1 MKEKGFFI
9 KTLGCKVNQVE
20 SACLHE
26 RLSELG
32 FFPTSE
38 DSAEVL
44 ILNSCAVTE
53 KAVSET
59 KRVVRSWIKRK
70 PKLIVLTGCAVVSNK
85 EDFLRLSER
94 FDFKNLLLLGQRA
107 KLNPSH
113 ITAYLEAPAN
123 GLPKFLEDEEEEGL
137 PVLKNFYNR
146 SRAFLKIQDG
156 CSSFCSYCI
165 VPYTRG
171 PSRSYPLSQV
181 LEQARLFIQ
190 QGYREI
196 VITGIH
202 IGMWGKDL
210 SPRSSLARLLEKIEE
225 EIEQAN
231 AKVLLRLS
239 SVEVTEFD
247 EDLFVY
253 LKSSKHICLHF
264 HVPLQSGSN
273 RILKLM
279 NRHYTREEYIE
290 KLEQLKELFPYATF
304 GTDVIVGFP
313 TETEEDFAQ
322 TFEVVEKSPLN
333 WLHVFPYSPRPG
345 TPAEKI
351 EERVPETVV
360 KHRSNML
367 RRLIERKREDFFR
380 KIIGKSFYAIVE
392 KVEEGQTTVLT
403 ENYVHAHLKDGF
415 TNRCLTQG
423 ELIKVKIS
431 RVEGGRLIA
440 DAFPSTRKSR

>member
-32 FFPTSE
+32 FIPTSE
-38 DSAEVL
+38 DSAEVF

-59 KRVVRSWIKRK
+59 KKVVRSWIKRK
-70 PKLIVLTGCAVVSNK
+70 PKLIVLTGCAVISNR

-113 ITAYLEAPAN
+113 ITAYLETPVN
-123 GLPKFLEDEEEEGL
+123 DLPKFLEDEEEGL

-181 LEQARLFIQ
+181 LEQARLFIE

-210 SPRSSLARLLEKIEE
+210 IPRSSLAQLLEKLEE

-247 EDLFVY
+247 EDLFAY
-253 LKSSKHICLHF
+253 LKGSRHICPHF

-279 NRHYTREEYIE
+279 NRHYTREEYME

-304 GTDVIVGFP
+304 GADVIVGFP

-351 EERVPETVV
+351 KERVPETVV
-360 KHRSNML
+360 KHRSKML
-367 RRLIERKREDFFR
+367 RRLIEKKREDFYR
-380 KIIGKSFYAIVE
+380 ELIGESFYAIVE
-392 KVEEGQTTVLT
+392 KVEEGQTIVLT
-403 ENYVHAHLKDGF
+403 ENYVHALLNDDF
-415 TNRCLTQG
+415 TNKCLTQG
-423 ELIKVKIS
+423 ELIRVKIS
-431 RVEGGRLIA
+431 RVEDGRVIA
-440 DAFPSTRKSR
+440 YAFPSTRKSR

>member
-1 MKEKGFFI
+1 MKKKGFFI

-32 FFPTSE
+32 FIPTSE
-38 DSAEVL
+38 ESAEVL

-59 KRVVRSWIKRK
+59 KKVVRSWIKRK
-70 PKLIVLTGCAVVSNK
+70 PKLIVLTGCALVSNK
-85 EDFLRLSER
+85 EDFLKLSEE

-113 ITAYLEAPAN
+113 IAACLKAPVN
-123 GLPKFLEDEEEEGL
+123 SFPRFLENEEELL

-171 PSRSYPLSQV
+171 PSRSYPLSQI
-181 LEQARLFIQ
+181 LEQARLFIE

-210 SPRSSLARLLEKIEE
+210 SPRSSLARLLEKLEE
-225 EIEQAN
+225 EVEQAN

-247 EDLFVY
+247 EDFFAY
-253 LKSSKHICLHF
+253 LKSSKHICPHF

-279 NRHYTREEYIE
+279 NRHYTKEEYVQ
-290 KLEQLKELFPYATF
+290 KLEQLKKLFPYATF
-304 GTDVIVGFP
+304 GADVIVGFP

-322 TFEVVEKSPLN
+322 TFEVVEKSHLN

-351 EERVPETVV
+351 KERVPETVV

-367 RRLIERKREDFFR
+367 RRLIEKKREDFYR
-380 KIIGKSFYAIVE
+380 EIIGKSFYAIVE
-392 KVEEGQTTVLT
+392 KIEEGQTTVLT
-403 ENYVHAHLKDGF
+403 ENYVHALLEDGF

-431 RVEGGRLIA
+431 QVDGGRVFAELA
-440 DAFPSTRKSR
+440 EN

>member
-1 MKEKGFFI
+1 MKKKGFFI

-32 FFPTSE
+32 FVPTSE
-38 DSAEVL
+38 ESAEVL

-59 KRVVRSWIKRK
+59 KKVVRSWIKRK
-70 PKLIVLTGCAVVSNK
+70 PKLIVLTGCAVISNK

-107 KLNPSH
+107 KLNPNH
-113 ITAYLEAPAN
+113 ITAYLEAPVN
-123 GLPKFLEDEEEEGL
+123 DLPKFLEDEEEGL

-181 LEQARLFIQ
+181 LEQTRLFIK

-210 SPRSSLARLLEKIEE
+210 TPRSSLARLLEKLEE

-247 EDLFVY
+247 EDLFAY
-253 LKSSKHICLHF
+253 LKGSRHICPHF

-304 GTDVIVGFP
+304 GADVIVGFP

-351 EERVPETVV
+351 KEKVPETVV
-360 KHRSNML
+360 KHRSNIL
-367 RRLIERKREDFFR
+367 RRLIEKKREDFYRELIR
-380 KIIGKSFYAIVE
+380 KNFYSIVE
-392 KVEEGQTTVLT
+392 KVEKRQTTVFT
-403 ENYVHAHLKDGF
+403 ENYVHALLKDGL
-415 TNRCLTQG
+415 TQRCLTQG
-423 ELIKVKIS
+423 ELIRVKIS
-431 RVEGGRLIA
+431 QVEGGRVFA

>member
-1 MKEKGFFI
+1 
-9 KTLGCKVNQVE
+9 
-20 SACLHE
+20 
-26 RLSELG
+26 
-32 FFPTSE
+32 
-38 DSAEVL
+38 
-44 ILNSCAVTE
+44 
-53 KAVSET
+53 
-59 KRVVRSWIKRK
+59 
-70 PKLIVLTGCAVVSNK
+70 
-85 EDFLRLSER
+85 
-94 FDFKNLLLLGQRA
+94 
-107 KLNPSH
+107 
-113 ITAYLEAPAN
+113 
-123 GLPKFLEDEEEEGL
+123 
-137 PVLKNFYNR
+137 
-146 SRAFLKIQDG
+146 
-156 CSSFCSYCI
+156 

-181 LEQARLFIQ
+181 LEQARLFIE

-210 SPRSSLARLLEKIEE
+210 SPRSSLGRLLEKLEE
-225 EIEQAN
+225 EVEQAY

-247 EDLFVY
+247 EDFFAY
-253 LKSSKHICLHF
+253 LKGSKHICPHF

-290 KLEQLKELFPYATF
+290 KLEQIKELFPYATF
-304 GTDVIVGFP
+304 GADVIVGFP

-351 EERVPETVV
+351 KERVPETVV

-367 RRLIERKREDFFR
+367 RRLIEKKREDFYR
-380 KIIGKSFYAIVE
+380 EIIGKSFYAIVE
-392 KVEEGQTTVLT
+392 KVEEGQTIVLT
-403 ENYVHAHLKDGF
+403 ENYVHALLKDGF

-423 ELIKVKIS
+423 ELINVKIS
-431 RVEGGRLIA
+431 QVEGGRVIA
-440 DAFPSTRKSR
+440 ELARN

>member
-1 MKEKGFFI
+1 MKKKGFFI

-32 FFPTSE
+32 FVPTSE
-38 DSAEVL
+38 DSAEVF

-59 KRVVRSWIKRK
+59 KKVVRSWIKRK
-70 PKLIVLTGCAVVSNK
+70 PKLIVLTGCAVISNR

-94 FDFKNLLLLGQRA
+94 FDFKNLLFLGQRA

-113 ITAYLEAPAN
+113 ITAYLEAPVN
-123 GLPKFLEDEEEEGL
+123 DLPKFLEDEEEVL

-181 LEQARLFIQ
+181 LEQARLFIE

-210 SPRSSLARLLEKIEE
+210 TPRSSLAQLLEKLEE

-239 SVEVTEFD
+239 YVEVTEFD
-247 EDLFVY
+247 EDLFAY
-253 LKSSKHICLHF
+253 LKGSKHICPHF

-304 GTDVIVGFP
+304 GADVIVGFP
-313 TETEEDFAQ
+313 TETDEDFAQ

-351 EERVPETVV
+351 KERVPETVV

-367 RRLIERKREDFFR
+367 RRLIERKREDFYR
-380 KIIGKSFYAIVE
+380 EIIGESFYATVE

-403 ENYVHAHLKDGF
+403 ENYVHALLKDGL
-415 TNRCLTQG
+415 TPRCFIQG
-423 ELIKVKIS
+423 ELIRVKIS
-431 RVEGGRLIA
+431 QVEGGKVIA
-440 DAFPSTRKSR
+440 ELAVN

>member
-1 MKEKGFFI
+1 MKKKGFFI

-32 FFPTSE
+32 FVPTSE
-38 DSAEVL
+38 ESAEVF

-59 KRVVRSWIKRK
+59 KKVVRSWIKRK

-85 EDFLRLSER
+85 EDFLKLSEE

-113 ITAYLEAPAN
+113 IVAYLKAPVN
-123 GLPKFLEDEEEEGL
+123 SLPRFLENEEELL

-171 PSRSYPLSQV
+171 PSRSYPLSQI
-181 LEQARLFIQ
+181 LEQARLFIE

-210 SPRSSLARLLEKIEE
+210 SPRSSLARLLEKLEE
-225 EIEQAN
+225 EVEQAN

-247 EDLFVY
+247 EDFFAY
-253 LKSSKHICLHF
+253 LKSSKHICPHF

-279 NRHYTREEYIE
+279 NRHYTREEYVQ
-290 KLEQLKELFPYATF
+290 KLEHLKELFPYATF
-304 GTDVIVGFP
+304 GADVIVGFP

-345 TPAEKI
+345 TPAEKLK
-351 EERVPETVV
+351 ERVPETVV

-367 RRLIERKREDFFR
+367 RRLIEKKREDFYR
-380 KIIGKSFYAIVE
+380 ELIGKSSF
-392 KVEEGQTTVLT
+392 
-403 ENYVHAHLKDGF
+403 
-415 TNRCLTQG
+415 RC
-423 ELIKVKIS
+423 S
-431 RVEGGRLIA
+431 N
-440 DAFPSTRKSR
+440 F

>member
-32 FFPTSE
+32 FVPTSE
-38 DSAEVL
+38 ESAEVL

-59 KRVVRSWIKRK
+59 KKVVRSWIKRK
-70 PKLIVLTGCAVVSNK
+70 PKLIVLTGCAVVSNR

-107 KLNPSH
+107 KLNPNH
-113 ITAYLEAPAN
+113 ITAYLEAPVN
-123 GLPKFLEDEEEEGL
+123 GLPRFLEDEEEGL

-171 PSRSYPLSQV
+171 PSRRYPLSQV
-181 LEQARLFIQ
+181 LEQTRLFIK

-210 SPRSSLARLLEKIEE
+210 TPRSSLARLLEKLEE

-247 EDLFVY
+247 EDLFAY
-253 LKSSKHICLHF
+253 LKGSRHICPHF

-304 GTDVIVGFP
+304 GADVIVGFP

-351 EERVPETVV
+351 KERVPETVV
-360 KHRSNML
+360 KHRSNIL
-367 RRLIERKREDFFR
+367 RRLIEKKREDFYR
-380 KIIGKSFYAIVE
+380 ELIRKSFYAIVE
-392 KVEEGQTTVLT
+392 KVEEGQTIVLT
-403 ENYVHAHLKDGF
+403 ENYVHALLKEGF

-431 RVEGGRLIA
+431 QVEGGRVFA

>member
-1 MKEKGFFI
+1 
-9 KTLGCKVNQVE
+9 
-20 SACLHE
+20 
-26 RLSELG
+26 
-32 FFPTSE
+32 
-38 DSAEVL
+38 
-44 ILNSCAVTE
+44 
-53 KAVSET
+53 
-59 KRVVRSWIKRK
+59 
-70 PKLIVLTGCAVVSNK
+70 
-85 EDFLRLSER
+85 
-94 FDFKNLLLLGQRA
+94 
-107 KLNPSH
+107 
-113 ITAYLEAPAN
+113 
-123 GLPKFLEDEEEEGL
+123 
-137 PVLKNFYNR
+137 
-146 SRAFLKIQDG
+146 
-156 CSSFCSYCI
+156 

-210 SPRSSLARLLEKIEE
+210 NPRSSLARLLEKLEE

-231 AKVLLRLS
+231 VKVLLRLS

-247 EDLFVY
+247 KDLFSY
-253 LKSSKHICLHF
+253 LKGSKHICPHF

-290 KLEQLKELFPYATF
+290 KLEELKELFPYATF
-304 GTDVIVGFP
+304 GADVIVGFP

-345 TPAEKI
+345 TPAEKMK
-351 EERVPETVV
+351 ERVPETVV

-367 RRLIERKREDFFR
+367 RRLIERKREDFYR

-392 KVEEGQTTVLT
+392 KVEEGQITVLT
-403 ENYVHAHLKDGF
+403 ENYVHALSRDGF
-415 TNRCLTQG
+415 TNRCPTQG

-431 RVEGGRLIA
+431 QVEGGRVIA
-440 DAFPSTRKSR
+440 ELAGN

>member
-1 MKEKGFFI
+1 MKKKGFFI

-32 FFPTSE
+32 FIPTSE
-38 DSAEVL
+38 ESAEVL

-59 KRVVRSWIKRK
+59 KKVVRSWIKRK
-70 PKLIVLTGCAVVSNK
+70 PKLIVLTGCAVISHK
-85 EDFLRLSER
+85 EDFLRLSEQ
-94 FDFKNLLLLGQRA
+94 FDFKNLILLGQRA

-113 ITAYLEAPAN
+113 IVAHLEAPAN
-123 GLPKFLEDEEEEGL
+123 GLPRFLEDEEEGL
-137 PVLKNFYNR
+137 PVLKNFCNR

-181 LEQARLFIQ
+181 LEQARLFIE

-210 SPRSSLARLLEKIEE
+210 SPRSSLARLLEKLEE

-247 EDLFVY
+247 EDLFAY
-253 LKSSKHICLHF
+253 LKGSKHICPHF

-290 KLEQLKELFPYATF
+290 KIEQLKELFPYATF
-304 GTDVIVGFP
+304 GADVIVGFP

-351 EERVPETVV
+351 KERVPETVV

-367 RRLIERKREDFFR
+367 RRLIERKREDFYVE
-380 KIIGKSFYAIVE
+380 IIGKSFYAIVE
-392 KVEEGQTTVLT
+392 KVEKGQTIVLT
-403 ENYVHAHLKDGF
+403 ENYVHALLNYDL

-431 RVEGGRLIA
+431 RIEGGGVIA
-440 DAFPSTRKSR
+440 EIAGN

>member
-1 MKEKGFFI
+1 
-9 KTLGCKVNQVE
+9 
-20 SACLHE
+20 
-26 RLSELG
+26 
-32 FFPTSE
+32 
-38 DSAEVL
+38 
-44 ILNSCAVTE
+44 
-53 KAVSET
+53 
-59 KRVVRSWIKRK
+59 
-70 PKLIVLTGCAVVSNK
+70 
-85 EDFLRLSER
+85 
-94 FDFKNLLLLGQRA
+94 
-107 KLNPSH
+107 
-113 ITAYLEAPAN
+113 
-123 GLPKFLEDEEEEGL
+123 
-137 PVLKNFYNR
+137 
-146 SRAFLKIQDG
+146 
-156 CSSFCSYCI
+156 
-165 VPYTRG
+165 
-171 PSRSYPLSQV
+171 V
-181 LEQARLFIQ
+181 LEQARLFIE

-210 SPRSSLARLLEKIEE
+210 SPRNSLARLLEKLEE

-247 EDLFVY
+247 EDLFAY
-253 LKSSKHICLHF
+253 LKGSKHICPHF

-290 KLEQLKELFPYATF
+290 KLEQLKEIFPYATF
-304 GTDVIVGFP
+304 GADVIVGFP

-351 EERVPETVV
+351 KERVPEAVV

-367 RRLIERKREDFFR
+367 RRLIEKKREDFYR
-380 KIIGKSFYAIVE
+380 ELIGKSFYAIVE

-403 ENYVHAHLKDGF
+403 ENYVHALLNDGF
-415 TNRCLTQG
+415 PNTGLTQG

-431 RVEGGRLIA
+431 QVEGGRVIA
-440 DAFPSTRKSR
+440 ELAGN

>member
-1 MKEKGFFI
+1 MKRKGFFI

-26 RLSELG
+26 RLSKLG
-32 FFPTSE
+32 FLPTSE
-38 DSAEVL
+38 DSAEVF

-59 KRVVRSWIKRK
+59 KKVVKSWIKRK
-70 PKLIVLTGCAVVSNK
+70 PKLIVLTGCAVISNK
-85 EDFLRLSER
+85 EDFLKLSER

-107 KLNPSH
+107 KLNPRH
-113 ITAYLEAPAN
+113 IVASLEELEK
-123 GLPKFLEDEEEEGL
+123 GLPKFLEDEQQESL
-137 PVLKNFYNR
+137 PLLKNFYNR
-146 SRAFLKIQDG
+146 SRAFLKVQDG

-171 PSRSYPLSQV
+171 PSRSYPLSQI
-181 LEQARLFIQ
+181 LEQARLFID

-202 IGMWGKDL
+202 IGAWGKDL
-210 SPRSSLARLLEKIEE
+210 SPRSSLAYLLERLEE
-225 EIEQAN
+225 EIERSN

-247 EDLFVY
+247 EEFFAY
-253 LKSSKHICLHF
+253 LKVSRHICPHF

-279 NRHYTREEYIE
+279 NRNYTREEYME
-290 KLEQLKELFPYATF
+290 RLEHLKEVFPYATF
-304 GTDVIVGFP
+304 GADVIVGFP
-313 TETEEDFAQ
+313 TEREEDFAQ
-322 TFEVVEKSPLN
+322 TFEVVERSPLN

-345 TPAEKI
+345 TQAEKI
-351 EERVPETVV
+351 KERVPEGIV

-367 RRLIERKREDFFR
+367 RRLIEKKREDFYQEL
-380 KIIGKSFYAIVE
+380 IGKSFFAIVE
-392 KVEEGQTTVLT
+392 KVEDGKTHLLT
-403 ENYVHAHLKDGF
+403 ENYVHALLDKSNKNNCF
-415 TNRCLTQG
+415 INRTFGQG
-423 ELIKVKIS
+423 ELTKVKIS
-431 RVEGGRLIA
+431 RVDGGKVFAELA
-440 DAFPSTRKSR
+440 EA

>member
-1 MKEKGFFI
+1 MKKKGFFI

-32 FFPTSE
+32 FIPTSE

-59 KRVVRSWIKRK
+59 KKVVRSWIKRK
-70 PKLIVLTGCAVVSNK
+70 PKLIVLTGCAVISNK

-113 ITAYLEAPAN
+113 ITAYLEAPVN
-123 GLPKFLEDEEEEGL
+123 DLPKFLEDEEEGL

-210 SPRSSLARLLEKIEE
+210 NPRSSLARLLEKLEE

-231 AKVLLRLS
+231 VKVLLRLS

-247 EDLFVY
+247 KDLFSY
-253 LKSSKHICLHF
+253 LKGSKHICPHF

-290 KLEQLKELFPYATF
+290 KLEELKELFPYATF
-304 GTDVIVGFP
+304 GADVIVGFP

-345 TPAEKI
+345 TPAEKMK
-351 EERVPETVV
+351 ERVPETVV
-360 KHRSNML
+360 KYRSNML
-367 RRLIERKREDFFR
+367 KRLIEKKREDFYR
-380 KIIGKSFYAIVE
+380 KIIGKSFSAILE
-392 KVEEGQTTVLT
+392 KVEEGQITVLT
-403 ENYVHAHLKDGF
+403 ENYVHALLKDVF
-415 TNRCLTQG
+415 TNRCPAQG

-431 RVEGGRLIA
+431 RVEGGGVIA
-440 DAFPSTRKSR
+440 ELAGN

>member
-1 MKEKGFFI
+1 MKKKGFFI

-32 FFPTSE
+32 FVPTSE
-38 DSAEVL
+38 ESAEVL

-59 KRVVRSWIKRK
+59 KKVVRSWIKRK
-70 PKLIVLTGCAVVSNK
+70 PKLIVLTGCAVISNR

-107 KLNPSH
+107 KLNPNH
-113 ITAYLEAPAN
+113 ITAYLEAPVN
-123 GLPKFLEDEEEEGL
+123 DLPKFLEDEEEGL

-181 LEQARLFIQ
+181 LEQTRLFIK

-210 SPRSSLARLLEKIEE
+210 TPRSSLARLLEKLEE

-247 EDLFVY
+247 EDLFAY
-253 LKSSKHICLHF
+253 LKGSRHICPHF

-304 GTDVIVGFP
+304 GADVIVGFP

-351 EERVPETVV
+351 KEKVPETVV
-360 KHRSNML
+360 KHRSNIL
-367 RRLIERKREDFFR
+367 RRLIEKKREDFYRELIR
-380 KIIGKSFYAIVE
+380 KNFYSIVE
-392 KVEEGQTTVLT
+392 KVEKRQTTVFT
-403 ENYVHAHLKDGF
+403 ENYVHALLKDGL
-415 TNRCLTQG
+415 TQRCLTQG
-423 ELIKVKIS
+423 ELIRVKIS
-431 RVEGGRLIA
+431 QVEGGRVFA

>member
-1 MKEKGFFI
+1 MNKKGFFI

-32 FFPTSE
+32 FIPTSE
-38 DSAEVL
+38 DSADVL

-59 KRVVRSWIKRK
+59 KKVVRSWIKRK

-113 ITAYLEAPAN
+113 ITAYLEAPVN
-123 GLPKFLEDEEEEGL
+123 DLPKFLEDEEERL

-181 LEQARLFIQ
+181 LEQARLFIE
-190 QGYREI
+190 QGYREF

-210 SPRSSLARLLEKIEE
+210 TPRSSLARLLEKLEE

-247 EDLFVY
+247 EDLFAY
-253 LKSSKHICLHF
+253 LKGSKHISPHF

-304 GTDVIVGFP
+304 GADVIVGFP

-345 TPAEKI
+345 TPAEKMK
-351 EERVPETVV
+351 ERVPETVV

-367 RRLIERKREDFFR
+367 RRLIEKKREDFYR
-380 KIIGKSFYAIVE
+380 ELLGKSFYAIVE
-392 KVEEGQTTVLT
+392 KIEEEQTIVLT
-403 ENYVHAHLKDGF
+403 ENYVHALLEDSFNKELF
-415 TNRCLTQG
+415 SQG

-431 RVEGGRLIA
+431 RVEGRKVIA
-440 DAFPSTRKSR
+440 ELAEN

>member
-1 MKEKGFFI
+1 MKKKGFFI

-32 FFPTSE
+32 FIPTSE

-59 KRVVRSWIKRK
+59 KKVVRSWIKRK
-70 PKLIVLTGCAVVSNK
+70 PKLIVLTGCAVISNK

-113 ITAYLEAPAN
+113 ITAYLETPVN
-123 GLPKFLEDEEEEGL
+123 GLPKFLEDEEEGL

-171 PSRSYPLSQV
+171 PSRSYPLSLV
-181 LEQARLFIQ
+181 LEQARLFIE

-210 SPRSSLARLLEKIEE
+210 TPRSSLARLLEKLEE
-225 EIEQAN
+225 EIKQAN

-247 EDLFVY
+247 EDLFAY
-253 LKSSKHICLHF
+253 LKSSRHICPHF

-304 GTDVIVGFP
+304 GADVIVGFP

-351 EERVPETVV
+351 KERVPETVV

-367 RRLIERKREDFFR
+367 RRLIEKKREDFYR
-380 KIIGKSFYAIVE
+380 ELIGESFYAIVE

-403 ENYVHAHLKDGF
+403 ENYVHALLKDGF
-415 TNRCLTQG
+415 INRCLTQG

-431 RVEGGRLIA
+431 QVEGGKVIA
-440 DAFPSTRKSR
+440 ELAGN

>member
-32 FFPTSE
+32 FVPTSE
-38 DSAEVL
+38 ESAEVL

-59 KRVVRSWIKRK
+59 KKVVRSWIKRK
-70 PKLIVLTGCAVVSNK
+70 PKLIVLTGCAVISNR

-107 KLNPSH
+107 KLNPNH
-113 ITAYLEAPAN
+113 ITAYLEAPVN
-123 GLPKFLEDEEEEGL
+123 GLPRFLEDEEEGL

-181 LEQARLFIQ
+181 LEQTRLFIK

-210 SPRSSLARLLEKIEE
+210 TPRSSLARLLEKLEE

-247 EDLFVY
+247 EDLFAY
-253 LKSSKHICLHF
+253 LKGSRHICPHF

-304 GTDVIVGFP
+304 GADVIVGFP

-351 EERVPETVV
+351 KERVPETVV
-360 KHRSNML
+360 KHRSNIL
-367 RRLIERKREDFFR
+367 RRLIEKKREDFYR
-380 KIIGKSFYAIVE
+380 ELIRKSFYAIVE
-392 KVEEGQTTVLT
+392 KVEEGQTIVLT
-403 ENYVHAHLKDGF
+403 ENYVHALLKEGF

-431 RVEGGRLIA
+431 QVEGGRVFA

>member
-1 MKEKGFFI
+1 MKKKGFFI

-32 FFPTSE
+32 FIPTSE
-38 DSAEVL
+38 DSAEVF

-59 KRVVRSWIKRK
+59 KKVVRSWIKRK

-85 EDFLRLSER
+85 EDLLRLSER

-113 ITAYLEAPAN
+113 VVAYLEAPVE
-123 GLPKFLEDEEEEGL
+123 GLPRFLEDEEERL
-137 PVLKNFYNR
+137 PVVKNFYNR

-171 PSRSYPLSQV
+171 PSRSYPPSQV
-181 LEQARLFIQ
+181 LEQARLFIE

-210 SPRSSLARLLEKIEE
+210 SPRSSLGRLLEKLEE
-225 EIEQAN
+225 EVEQAY

-247 EDLFVY
+247 EDLFAY
-253 LKSSKHICLHF
+253 LKSSRHICPHF

-290 KLEQLKELFPYATF
+290 KLEQIKELFPYATF
-304 GTDVIVGFP
+304 GADVIVGFP

-351 EERVPETVV
+351 KERVPETVV

-367 RRLIERKREDFFR
+367 RRLIEKKREDFYR
-380 KIIGKSFYAIVE
+380 KLMGKDFYAIVE
-392 KVEEGQTTVLT
+392 KVEKGQTTVLT
-403 ENYVHAHLKDGF
+403 ENYVHALLEDSFNKELF
-415 TNRCLTQG
+415 SQG
-423 ELIKVKIS
+423 KLIKVKVS
-431 RVEGGRLIA
+431 KLEGGRVFAELA
-440 DAFPSTRKSR
+440 EN

>member
-1 MKEKGFFI
+1 MKKKGFFI

-32 FFPTSE
+32 FVPTSE

-53 KAVSET
+53 KAVSEA
-59 KRVVRSWIKRK
+59 KKVVRSWIKRK

-85 EDFLRLSER
+85 EDFLRLSEQ

-113 ITAYLEAPAN
+113 IVAYLEPSVN
-123 GLPKFLEDEEEEGL
+123 GLPKFLEDEEEGL

-181 LEQARLFIQ
+181 LEQARLFIE

-210 SPRSSLARLLEKIEE
+210 SPRSSLARLLEKLEE
-225 EIEQAN
+225 EVEQAY

-247 EDLFVY
+247 EDLFAY
-253 LKSSKHICLHF
+253 LKGSKHICPHF

-304 GTDVIVGFP
+304 GADVIVGFP

-351 EERVPETVV
+351 KERVPETVV

-367 RRLIERKREDFFR
+367 RRLIEKKREDFYR
-380 KIIGKSFYAIVE
+380 ELIGKSFYAILE

-403 ENYVHAHLKDGF
+403 ENYVHALLNDGF
-415 TNRCLTQG
+415 TNTCLTQG

-431 RVEGGRLIA
+431 RVEGGRVIA
-440 DAFPSTRKSR
+440 ELAGN

>member
-1 MKEKGFFI
+1 MKKKGFFI

-20 SACLHE
+20 SAYLHE
-26 RLSELG
+26 RLTELG
-32 FFPTSE
+32 FIPTSE
-38 DSAEVL
+38 ESAEVL

-59 KRVVRSWIKRK
+59 KKVVRSWIKRK

-85 EDFLRLSER
+85 EDFLKLSEE

-113 ITAYLEAPAN
+113 IVAYLKAPVN
-123 GLPKFLEDEEEEGL
+123 SFPRFLENEEELL

-171 PSRSYPLSQV
+171 PSRSYPLSQI
-181 LEQARLFIQ
+181 LEQARLFIE

-210 SPRSSLARLLEKIEE
+210 SPRSSLARLLEKLEE
-225 EIEQAN
+225 EVEQAN

-247 EDLFVY
+247 EDFFAY
-253 LKSSKHICLHF
+253 LKSSKHICPHF

-279 NRHYTREEYIE
+279 NRHYTKEEYVQ
-290 KLEQLKELFPYATF
+290 KLEQLKKLFPYATF
-304 GTDVIVGFP
+304 GADVIVGFP

-322 TFEVVEKSPLN
+322 TFEVVEKSHLN

-351 EERVPETVV
+351 KERVPETVV

-367 RRLIERKREDFFR
+367 RRLIEKKREDFYR
-380 KIIGKSFYAIVE
+380 EIIGKSFYAIVE
-392 KVEEGQTTVLT
+392 KIEEGQTTVLT
-403 ENYVHAHLKDGF
+403 ENYVHALLEDGF

-431 RVEGGRLIA
+431 QVEGGRVFAELA
-440 DAFPSTRKSR
+440 ET

>member
-32 FFPTSE
+32 FVPTSE
-38 DSAEVL
+38 ESAEVL

-59 KRVVRSWIKRK
+59 KKVVRSWIKRK
-70 PKLIVLTGCAVVSNK
+70 PKLIVLTGCAVISNR

-107 KLNPSH
+107 KLNPNH
-113 ITAYLEAPAN
+113 ITAYLEAPVN
-123 GLPKFLEDEEEEGL
+123 GLPRFLEDEEEGL

-181 LEQARLFIQ
+181 LEQTRLFIK

-202 IGMWGKDL
+202 IGRWGKDL
-210 SPRSSLARLLEKIEE
+210 TPRSSLARLLEKLEE

-247 EDLFVY
+247 EDLFAY
-253 LKSSKHICLHF
+253 LKGSRHICPHF

-279 NRHYTREEYIE
+279 NRHYTREDYIE

-304 GTDVIVGFP
+304 GADVIVGFP

-351 EERVPETVV
+351 KEKVPETVV
-360 KHRSNML
+360 KHRSNIL
-367 RRLIERKREDFFR
+367 RRLIEKKRKDFYRELIR
-380 KIIGKSFYAIVE
+380 KSFYAIVE
-392 KVEEGQTTVLT
+392 KVEEGQTIVLT
-403 ENYVHAHLKDGF
+403 ENYVHALLKEGF

-431 RVEGGRLIA
+431 QVEGGRVFA

>member
-1 MKEKGFFI
+1 MKKKGFFI

-32 FFPTSE
+32 FIPTSE

-59 KRVVRSWIKRK
+59 KKVVRSWIKRK

-85 EDFLRLSER
+85 ENFLRLSDQ

-113 ITAYLEAPAN
+113 ITAHLEPSVN
-123 GLPKFLEDEEEEGL
+123 GLPKFLEDEEEVL

-181 LEQARLFIQ
+181 LEQARLFIE

-210 SPRSSLARLLEKIEE
+210 SPRSSLARLLEKLEE
-225 EIEQAN
+225 EVEQAN

-247 EDLFVY
+247 EDLFAY
-253 LKSSKHICLHF
+253 LKSSKHICPHF

-290 KLEQLKELFPYATF
+290 KLEKLKELFPYATF
-304 GTDVIVGFP
+304 GADVIVGFP

-351 EERVPETVV
+351 KERVPETAV

-367 RRLIERKREDFFR
+367 RRLIEKKREDFYR
-380 KIIGKSFYAIVE
+380 GIIGKSFYAIVE
-392 KVEEGQTTVLT
+392 KVEKGKTIVLT
-403 ENYVHAHLKDGF
+403 ENYVHALLNDGF

-431 RVEGGRLIA
+431 RIEGGRVIA
-440 DAFPSTRKSR
+440 EIVGN

>member
-1 MKEKGFFI
+1 MKKKGFFI

-20 SACLHE
+20 SACLHD

-32 FFPTSE
+32 FIPTSE
-38 DSAEVL
+38 ESAEVF

-59 KRVVRSWIKRK
+59 KKVVKSWIKRK
-70 PKLIVLTGCAVVSNK
+70 PKLIVLTGCAVISNK
-85 EDFLRLSER
+85 EDFLKLSEQ

-113 ITAYLEAPAN
+113 IVAHLEAPAN
-123 GLPKFLEDEEEEGL
+123 GLPRFLEDEDEGL

-181 LEQARLFIQ
+181 LEQARLFIE

-210 SPRSSLARLLEKIEE
+210 SPRSSLARLLEKLEE

-247 EDLFVY
+247 EDLFAY
-253 LKSSKHICLHF
+253 LKGSRHICPHF

-290 KLEQLKELFPYATF
+290 KLEQLKELFFYATF
-304 GTDVIVGFP
+304 GADVIVGFP

-322 TFEVVEKSPLN
+322 TFEVVEKSPMN
-333 WLHVFPYSPRPG
+333 WLHVFPYSPKPG

-351 EERVPETVV
+351 KERVPESVV

-367 RRLIERKREDFFR
+367 RRLIEKKREDFYR
-380 KIIGKSFYAIVE
+380 GIIGKSFYAIVE
-392 KVEEGQTTVLT
+392 KVEEGQTIVLT
-403 ENYVHAHLKDGF
+403 ENYVHALLNYDF
-415 TNRCLTQG
+415 TNKSLTQG
-423 ELIKVKIS
+423 ELIRVKIS
-431 RVEGGRLIA
+431 RVEGGRVIA
-440 DAFPSTRKSR
+440 DAFPSTGKSS

>member
-1 MKEKGFFI
+1 MKKKGFFI

-32 FFPTSE
+32 FIPTSE
-38 DSAEVL
+38 ESAEVL

-59 KRVVRSWIKRK
+59 KKVVRSWIKRK
-70 PKLIVLTGCAVVSNK
+70 PKLIVLTGCAVISNK

-113 ITAYLEAPAN
+113 ITAYLEAPVN
-123 GLPKFLEDEEEEGL
+123 DLPKFLEDEEEGL

-210 SPRSSLARLLEKIEE
+210 NPRSSLARLLEKLEE

-231 AKVLLRLS
+231 VKVLLRLS

-247 EDLFVY
+247 KDLFSY
-253 LKSSKHICLHF
+253 LKGSKHICPHF

-290 KLEQLKELFPYATF
+290 KLEELKELFPYATF
-304 GTDVIVGFP
+304 GADVIVGFP

-345 TPAEKI
+345 TPAEKMK
-351 EERVPETVV
+351 ERVPETVV
-360 KHRSNML
+360 KYRSNML
-367 RRLIERKREDFFR
+367 KRLIEKKREDFYG
-380 KIIGKSFYAIVE
+380 KIIGKSFSAILE
-392 KVEEGQTTVLT
+392 KVEEGQITVLT
-403 ENYVHAHLKDGF
+403 ENYVHALLKDVF
-415 TNRCLTQG
+415 TNRCPAQG

-431 RVEGGRLIA
+431 RVEGGIVIA
-440 DAFPSTRKSR
+440 ELAGN

>member
-1 MKEKGFFI
+1 MKERGFFI

-20 SACLHE
+20 SACLHD

-32 FFPTSE
+32 FIPTSE
-38 DSAEVL
+38 DSAEVF

-59 KRVVRSWIKRK
+59 KKVVRSWIKRK

-107 KLNPSH
+107 KLNPNH
-113 ITAYLEAPAN
+113 VVAYLEGAVN
-123 GLPKFLEDEEEEGL
+123 DLPRFVEDEEERL

-171 PSRSYPLSQV
+171 PSRSYPPSQV
-181 LEQARLFIQ
+181 LEQARLFIE

-210 SPRSSLARLLEKIEE
+210 TQRSSLARLLEKLEE
-225 EIEQAN
+225 EVEQAN

-247 EDLFVY
+247 EDFFAY
-253 LKSSKHICLHF
+253 LKSSKHICPHF

-279 NRHYTREEYIE
+279 NRHYTKEEYVQ

-304 GTDVIVGFP
+304 GADVIVGFP
-313 TETEEDFAQ
+313 IETEEDFAQ

-351 EERVPETVV
+351 KERVPETVV

-367 RRLIERKREDFFR
+367 RRLIEKKREDFYR
-380 KIIGKSFYAIVE
+380 ELIGKSFYAIVE
-392 KVEEGQTTVLT
+392 KAEKGQTIVLT
-403 ENYVHAHLKDGF
+403 ENYVHALLEDSFNKELF
-415 TNRCLTQG
+415 SQG
-423 ELIKVKIS
+423 KLIKVKVS
-431 RVEGGRLIA
+431 KLEGGRVFAELA
-440 DAFPSTRKSR
+440 EN

>member
-32 FFPTSE
+32 FVPTSE
-38 DSAEVL
+38 ESAEVL

-59 KRVVRSWIKRK
+59 KKVVRSWIKRK
-70 PKLIVLTGCAVVSNK
+70 PKLIVLTGCAVISNR

-107 KLNPSH
+107 KLNPNH
-113 ITAYLEAPAN
+113 ITAYLEAPVN
-123 GLPKFLEDEEEEGL
+123 GLPRFLEDEEEGL

-181 LEQARLFIQ
+181 LEQTRLFIK

-210 SPRSSLARLLEKIEE
+210 SPRSSLARLLEKLEE

-247 EDLFVY
+247 EDLFAY
-253 LKSSKHICLHF
+253 LKGSRHICPHF

-304 GTDVIVGFP
+304 GADVIVGFP

-351 EERVPETVV
+351 KERVPETVV
-360 KHRSNML
+360 KHRSNIL
-367 RRLIERKREDFFR
+367 RRLIEKKREDFYR
-380 KIIGKSFYAIVE
+380 ELIRKSFYAIVE
-392 KVEEGQTTVLT
+392 KVEEGQTIVLT
-403 ENYVHAHLKDGF
+403 ENYVHALLKEGF

-431 RVEGGRLIA
+431 QVEGGRVFA

>member
-32 FFPTSE
+32 FVPTSE
-38 DSAEVL
+38 ESAEVL

-59 KRVVRSWIKRK
+59 KKVVRSWIKRK
-70 PKLIVLTGCAVVSNK
+70 PKLIVLTGCAVVSNR

-107 KLNPSH
+107 KLNPNH
-113 ITAYLEAPAN
+113 ITAYLEAPVN
-123 GLPKFLEDEEEEGL
+123 GLPRFLEDEEEGL

-181 LEQARLFIQ
+181 LEQTRLFIK

-210 SPRSSLARLLEKIEE
+210 TPRSSLARLLEKLEE

-247 EDLFVY
+247 EDLFAY
-253 LKSSKHICLHF
+253 LKGSRHICPHF

-304 GTDVIVGFP
+304 GADVIVGFP

-351 EERVPETVV
+351 KERVQETVV
-360 KHRSNML
+360 KHRSNIL
-367 RRLIERKREDFFR
+367 RRLIEKKREDFYR
-380 KIIGKSFYAIVE
+380 ELIRKSFYAIVE
-392 KVEEGQTTVLT
+392 KVEEGQTIVLT
-403 ENYVHAHLKDGF
+403 ENYVHALLKEGF

-431 RVEGGRLIA
+431 QVEGGRVFA

>member
-1 MKEKGFFI
+1 MKKKGFFI

-32 FFPTSE
+32 FIPTSE
-38 DSAEVL
+38 ESAEVL

-59 KRVVRSWIKRK
+59 KKVVRSWIKRK
-70 PKLIVLTGCAVVSNK
+70 PKLIVLTGCAVISNK

-113 ITAYLEAPAN
+113 ITAYLEAPVN
-123 GLPKFLEDEEEEGL
+123 DLPKFLEDEEEGL

-210 SPRSSLARLLEKIEE
+210 NPRSSLARLLEKLEE

-231 AKVLLRLS
+231 VKVLLRLS

-247 EDLFVY
+247 KDLFSY
-253 LKSSKHICLHF
+253 LKGSKHICPHF

-290 KLEQLKELFPYATF
+290 KLEELKELFPYATF
-304 GTDVIVGFP
+304 GADVIVGFP

-345 TPAEKI
+345 TPAEKMK
-351 EERVPETVV
+351 ERVPETVV

-367 RRLIERKREDFFR
+367 KRLIERKREDFYR
-380 KIIGKSFYAIVE
+380 KIRGKSFYAIVE
-392 KVEEGQTTVLT
+392 KVEEGQITVLT
-403 ENYVHAHLKDGF
+403 ENYVHALLKDVF
-415 TNRCLTQG
+415 TNRCPAQG

-431 RVEGGRLIA
+431 QVEGGRVIA
-440 DAFPSTRKSR
+440 ELVVN

>member
-1 MKEKGFFI
+1 MKKKGFFI

-20 SACLHE
+20 SATLHE

-32 FFPTSE
+32 FVPTSE
-38 DSAEVL
+38 ESAKVF

-59 KRVVRSWIKRK
+59 KKVVRSWIKRK
-70 PKLIVLTGCAVVSNK
+70 PKLIVLTGCAVVSNR

-113 ITAYLEAPAN
+113 IVAYLKAPVN
-123 GLPKFLEDEEEEGL
+123 SLPRFLEDEEEGL

-181 LEQARLFIQ
+181 LEQVRLFIE

-210 SPRSSLARLLEKIEE
+210 TPRSSLGRLLEKLEE
-225 EIEQAN
+225 EVEQAN

-247 EDLFVY
+247 EDFFAY
-253 LKSSKHICLHF
+253 LKGSRHICPHF

-279 NRHYTREEYIE
+279 NRHYTREEYID

-304 GTDVIVGFP
+304 GADVIVGFP

-351 EERVPETVV
+351 KEKVPETVV
-360 KHRSNML
+360 KHRSNIL
-367 RRLIERKREDFFR
+367 RRLIEKKREDFYRELIR
-380 KIIGKSFYAIVE
+380 KNFYAIVE

-403 ENYVHAHLKDGF
+403 ENYVHALLKDGF

-431 RVEGGRLIA
+431 QVEGGRVIA

>member
-26 RLSELG
+26 RLFELG
-32 FFPTSE
+32 FIPTSE

-53 KAVSET
+53 KAVSEA
-59 KRVVRSWIKRK
+59 KKVVRSWIKRK
-70 PKLIVLTGCAVVSNK
+70 PKLIVLAGCAVVSNK
-85 EDFLRLSER
+85 EDFLRLSEQ

-113 ITAYLEAPAN
+113 IIAYLRAPGN
-123 GLPKFLEDEEEEGL
+123 DLPKFLEDEEEGL

-181 LEQARLFIQ
+181 LEQARLFIE

-210 SPRSSLARLLEKIEE
+210 TPRSSLARLLEKLEE

-247 EDLFVY
+247 EDLFAY
-253 LKSSKHICLHF
+253 LKA
-264 HVPLQSGSN
+264 QSTSA
-273 RILKLM
+273 
-279 NRHYTREEYIE
+279 
-290 KLEQLKELFPYATF
+290 PTF
-304 GTDVIVGFP
+304 MYPCRAD
-313 TETEEDFAQ
+313 Q
-322 TFEVVEKSPLN
+322 T
-333 WLHVFPYSPRPG
+333 
-345 TPAEKI
+345 
-351 EERVPETVV
+351 
-360 KHRSNML
+360 
-367 RRLIERKREDFFR
+367 
-380 KIIGKSFYAIVE
+380 
-392 KVEEGQTTVLT
+392 
-403 ENYVHAHLKDGF
+403 
-415 TNRCLTQG
+415 
-423 ELIKVKIS
+423 
-431 RVEGGRLIA
+431 
-440 DAFPSTRKSR
+440 AFLSL

>member
-1 MKEKGFFI
+1 MKKKGFFI

-32 FFPTSE
+32 FIPTSE

-59 KRVVRSWIKRK
+59 KKVVRSWIKRK
-70 PKLIVLTGCAVVSNK
+70 PKLIVLTGCAVISNR

-113 ITAYLEAPAN
+113 ITAYLEAPVN
-123 GLPKFLEDEEEEGL
+123 DLPKFLEDEEEGL

-210 SPRSSLARLLEKIEE
+210 NPRSSLARLLEKLEE

-231 AKVLLRLS
+231 VKVLLRLS

-247 EDLFVY
+247 KDLFSY
-253 LKSSKHICLHF
+253 LKGSKHICPHF

-290 KLEQLKELFPYATF
+290 KLEELKELFPYATF
-304 GTDVIVGFP
+304 GADVIVGFP

-345 TPAEKI
+345 TPAEKMK
-351 EERVPETVV
+351 ERVPETVV
-360 KHRSNML
+360 KYRSNML
-367 RRLIERKREDFFR
+367 KRLIEKKREDFYR
-380 KIIGKSFYAIVE
+380 KIIGKSFSAIVE
-392 KVEEGQTTVLT
+392 KVEEGQITVLT
-403 ENYVHAHLKDGF
+403 ENYVHALLKDVF
-415 TNRCLTQG
+415 TNRCPAQG

-431 RVEGGRLIA
+431 RVEGGRVIA
-440 DAFPSTRKSR
+440 ELAVN

>member
-32 FFPTSE
+32 FIPTSE

-59 KRVVRSWIKRK
+59 KKVVRSWIKRK
-70 PKLIVLTGCAVVSNK
+70 PKLIVLTGCAVISNK

-113 ITAYLEAPAN
+113 ITAYLEAPVN
-123 GLPKFLEDEEEEGL
+123 DLPNFLEDEEDGL

-181 LEQARLFIQ
+181 LEQVRLFIQ

-210 SPRSSLARLLEKIEE
+210 NPRSSLAWLLEKLEE

-231 AKVLLRLS
+231 VKVLLRLS

-247 EDLFVY
+247 KDLFSY
-253 LKSSKHICLHF
+253 LKGSKHICPHF

-290 KLEQLKELFPYATF
+290 KLEELKELFPYATF
-304 GTDVIVGFP
+304 GADVIVGFP

-345 TPAEKI
+345 TPAEKMK
-351 EERVPETVV
+351 ERVPETVV

-367 RRLIERKREDFFR
+367 RRLIERKREDFYR

-392 KVEEGQTTVLT
+392 KVEEGQITVLT
-403 ENYVHAHLKDGF
+403 ENYVHALLRDGF
-415 TNRCLTQG
+415 TNRCPTQG
-423 ELIKVKIS
+423 ELIKAKIS
-431 RVEGGRLIA
+431 QVEGGRVIA
-440 DAFPSTRKSR
+440 ELAGN

>member
-32 FFPTSE
+32 FVPTSE
-38 DSAEVL
+38 ESAEVL

-59 KRVVRSWIKRK
+59 KKVVRSWIKRK
-70 PKLIVLTGCAVVSNK
+70 PKLIVLTGCAVVSNR

-107 KLNPSH
+107 KLNPNH
-113 ITAYLEAPAN
+113 ITAYLEAPVN
-123 GLPKFLEDEEEEGL
+123 CLPRFLEDEEEGL

-181 LEQARLFIQ
+181 LEQTRLFIK

-210 SPRSSLARLLEKIEE
+210 TPRSSLARLLEKLEE

-247 EDLFVY
+247 EDLFAY
-253 LKSSKHICLHF
+253 LKGSRHICPHF

-304 GTDVIVGFP
+304 GADVIVGFP

-351 EERVPETVV
+351 KERVPETVV
-360 KHRSNML
+360 KHRSNIL
-367 RRLIERKREDFFR
+367 RRLIEKKREDFYR
-380 KIIGKSFYAIVE
+380 ELIRKSFYAIVE
-392 KVEEGQTTVLT
+392 KVEEGQTIVLT
-403 ENYVHAHLKDGF
+403 ENYVHALLKEGF

-431 RVEGGRLIA
+431 QVEGGRVFA

>member
-1 MKEKGFFI
+1 MNKKGFFI

-20 SACLHE
+20 SACIHE

-32 FFPTSE
+32 FIPTSE
-38 DSAEVL
+38 ESAEVF

-53 KAVSET
+53 KAVLET
-59 KRVVRSWIKRK
+59 KKVVRSWIKRK
-70 PKLIVLTGCAVVSNK
+70 PKLIVLTGCAVIPNK

-113 ITAYLEAPAN
+113 ILAYLEAPVE
-123 GLPKFLEDEEEEGL
+123 GLPRFVEDEEERL

-181 LEQARLFIQ
+181 LEQARLFIE

-210 SPRSSLARLLEKIEE
+210 IPRSSLARLLEKLEE

-247 EDLFVY
+247 EDLFAY
-253 LKSSKHICLHF
+253 LKSSRHICPHF

-304 GTDVIVGFP
+304 GADVIVGFP

-345 TPAEKI
+345 TPAEKMK
-351 EERVPETVV
+351 ERVPETVV

-367 RRLIERKREDFFR
+367 RRLIEKKREDFYR
-380 KIIGKSFYAIVE
+380 ELLGKSFYAIVE
-392 KVEEGQTTVLT
+392 KIEEEQTIVLT
-403 ENYVHAHLKDGF
+403 ENYVHALLEDSFNKELF
-415 TNRCLTQG
+415 SQG

-431 RVEGGRLIA
+431 RVEGGRVFAELA
-440 DAFPSTRKSR
+440 EN

>member
-1 MKEKGFFI
+1 MKKKGFFI

-20 SACLHE
+20 SAYLHE
-26 RLSELG
+26 RLTELG
-32 FFPTSE
+32 FIPTSE
-38 DSAEVL
+38 ESAEVL

-59 KRVVRSWIKRK
+59 KKVVRSWIKRK
-70 PKLIVLTGCAVVSNK
+70 PKLIVLTGCALVSNK
-85 EDFLRLSER
+85 EDFLKLSEE

-113 ITAYLEAPAN
+113 IVAYLKAPVN
-123 GLPKFLEDEEEEGL
+123 SFPRFLENEEELL

-171 PSRSYPLSQV
+171 PSRSYPLSQI
-181 LEQARLFIQ
+181 LEQARLFIE

-210 SPRSSLARLLEKIEE
+210 SPRSSLARLLEKLEE
-225 EIEQAN
+225 EVEQAN

-247 EDLFVY
+247 EDFFAY
-253 LKSSKHICLHF
+253 LKSSKHICPHF

-279 NRHYTREEYIE
+279 NRHYTREEYVQ
-290 KLEQLKELFPYATF
+290 KLEQLKKLFPYATF
-304 GTDVIVGFP
+304 GADVIVGFP

-322 TFEVVEKSPLN
+322 TIEVVEKSPLN

-351 EERVPETVV
+351 KERVPETVV

-367 RRLIERKREDFFR
+367 RRLIEKKREDFYR
-380 KIIGKSFYAIVE
+380 EIIGKSFYAIVE
-392 KVEEGQTTVLT
+392 KIEEGQTTVLT
-403 ENYVHAHLKDGF
+403 ENYVHALLEDGF

-431 RVEGGRLIA
+431 QVDGGRVFAELA
-440 DAFPSTRKSR
+440 EN

>member
-32 FFPTSE
+32 FVPTSE
-38 DSAEVL
+38 ESAEVL

-59 KRVVRSWIKRK
+59 KKVVRSWIKRK
-70 PKLIVLTGCAVVSNK
+70 PKLIVLTGCAVVSNR

-107 KLNPSH
+107 KLNPNH
-113 ITAYLEAPAN
+113 ITAYLEAPVN
-123 GLPKFLEDEEEEGL
+123 GLPRFLEDEEEGL

-181 LEQARLFIQ
+181 LEQTRLFIK

-210 SPRSSLARLLEKIEE
+210 TPRSSLARLLEKLEE

-247 EDLFVY
+247 EDLFAY
-253 LKSSKHICLHF
+253 LKGSRHICPHF

-279 NRHYTREEYIE
+279 NRHYTREDYIE

-304 GTDVIVGFP
+304 GADVIVGFP

-351 EERVPETVV
+351 KEKVPETVV
-360 KHRSNML
+360 KHRSNIL
-367 RRLIERKREDFFR
+367 RRLIEKKRKDFYRELIR
-380 KIIGKSFYAIVE
+380 KSFYAIVE
-392 KVEEGQTTVLT
+392 KVEEGQTIVLT
-403 ENYVHAHLKDGF
+403 ENYVHALLKEGF

-431 RVEGGRLIA
+431 QVEGGRVFA

>member
-32 FFPTSE
+32 FVPTSE
-38 DSAEVL
+38 ESAEVL

-59 KRVVRSWIKRK
+59 KKVVRSWIKRK
-70 PKLIVLTGCAVVSNK
+70 PKLIVLTGCAVVSNR

-107 KLNPSH
+107 KLNPNH
-113 ITAYLEAPAN
+113 ITAYLEAPVN
-123 GLPKFLEDEEEEGL
+123 GLPRFLEDEEEGL

-181 LEQARLFIQ
+181 LEQTRLFIK

-210 SPRSSLARLLEKIEE
+210 TPRSSLARLLEKLEE

-247 EDLFVY
+247 EDLFAY
-253 LKSSKHICLHF
+253 LKGSRHICPHF

-304 GTDVIVGFP
+304 GADVIVGFP

-351 EERVPETVV
+351 KERVPETVV
-360 KHRSNML
+360 KHRSNIL
-367 RRLIERKREDFFR
+367 RRLIEKKREDFYR
-380 KIIGKSFYAIVE
+380 ELIRKSFYAIVE
-392 KVEEGQTTVLT
+392 KVEEGQTIVLT
-403 ENYVHAHLKDGF
+403 ENYVHALLKEGF

-431 RVEGGRLIA
+431 QVEGGRVFA

>member
-1 MKEKGFFI
+1 MKKKGFFI

-26 RLSELG
+26 RLTELG
-32 FFPTSE
+32 FIPTSE
-38 DSAEVL
+38 ESAEVL

-59 KRVVRSWIKRK
+59 KKVVRSWIKRK
-70 PKLIVLTGCAVVSNK
+70 PKLIVLTGCALVSNK
-85 EDFLRLSER
+85 EDFLKLSEE

-113 ITAYLEAPAN
+113 IVACLKAPVN
-123 GLPKFLEDEEEEGL
+123 SFPRFLENEEELL

-146 SRAFLKIQDG
+146 SRAFLQIQDG

-171 PSRSYPLSQV
+171 PSRSYPLSQI
-181 LEQARLFIQ
+181 LEQARLFIE

-210 SPRSSLARLLEKIEE
+210 SPRSSLARLLEKLEE
-225 EIEQAN
+225 EVEQAN

-247 EDLFVY
+247 EDFFAY
-253 LKSSKHICLHF
+253 LKSSKHICPHF

-279 NRHYTREEYIE
+279 NRHYTREEYVQ
-290 KLEQLKELFPYATF
+290 KLEQLKKLFPYATF
-304 GTDVIVGFP
+304 GADVIVGFP

-322 TFEVVEKSPLN
+322 TFEVLEKSHLN

-351 EERVPETVV
+351 KERVPETVV

-367 RRLIERKREDFFR
+367 RRLIEKKREDFYR
-380 KIIGKSFYAIVE
+380 EIIGKSFYAIVE
-392 KVEEGQTTVLT
+392 KIEEGQTTVLT
-403 ENYVHAHLKDGF
+403 ENYVHALLEDGF

-431 RVEGGRLIA
+431 QVEGGRVFAELA
-440 DAFPSTRKSR
+440 EN